1 MKTQFEYSGTELEAM
16 ALAQNYQ
23 RWILSQFAPY
33 LGRRVIEVG
42 AGIGTFSQL
51 LLSNGSVS
59 ELLALEPAENLF
71 PVLQDRLAQDG
82 RAQTRREYLEN
93 LPVTQSADS
102 VILVNVLE
110 HVADDIRLLN
120 TVHRI
125 LEPAGTLLLFV
136 PALPWLY
143 GTLDKGFA
151 HQRRYKKSRLAEQL
165 RLTGFRTETLRYVN
179 LPGVVSWFVASRVLR
194 RRTLKPGDVRLYDR
208 WVVPWASRLERRWEP
223 PIGQSLIAVARKREP
238 HGMEGSR

>member
-71 PVLQDRLAQDG
+71 PILQDRLAQYG

-143 GTLDKGFA
+143 GA
-151 HQRRYKKSRLAEQL
+151 
-165 RLTGFRTETLRYVN
+165 
-179 LPGVVSWFVASRVLR
+179 
-194 RRTLKPGDVRLYDR
+194 
-208 WVVPWASRLERRWEP
+208 
-223 PIGQSLIAVARKREP
+223 
-238 HGMEGSR
+238 